1 MLVLRFLFLTVK
13 NMVLITDSGATKADW
28 IALDDKGNQVFMTQ
42 TLGLSPEVLTE
53 EVIIDRL
60 ANNFELSKNS
70 HKVTRLFFYGA
81 GCGTDRMKKFLK
93 KIFRE
98 FFPKAKIE
106 VKEDTYAAIYSTTK
120 IGHQGIV
127 CILGTGSNCSY
138 YDGNQLFQKVT
149 SLGYI
154 PMDDGSGNFFGRKL
168 IRDYYFHKIPQDLA
182 IKFEQGYN
190 LDADVIKEN
199 LYKRPNPNTYL
210 ATSARFLVE
219 NKDHPYSKGVIDK
232 GFQQFVNNYIMQL
245 ELATKVP
252 IHFVGSIAYYL
263 REELAA
269 VIERNDLVL
278 GVIRQRPIE
287 GLVEFHKD
295 TI

>member
-1 MLVLRFLFLTVK
+1 MI
-13 NMVLITDSGATKADW
+13 LITDSGATKADW
-28 IALDDKGNQVFMTQ
+28 IALDDKGNQLFLTQ
-42 TLGLSPEVLTE
+42 TLGLSPEVLTA
-53 EVIIDRL
+53 EVIIERL

-70 HKVTRLFFYGA
+70 QNVERLYFYGA

-98 FFPKAKIE
+98 FFPKAKID
-106 VKEDTYAAIYSTTK
+106 VKEDTYAAIYSTTR

-138 YDGNQLFQKVT
+138 YDGHQLIQKVT

-182 IKFEQGYN
+182 LKFSKGYN

-199 LYKRPNPNTYL
+199 LYKKPNPNTYL
-210 ATSARFLVE
+210 ATFARFLIE

-232 GFQQFVNNYIMQL
+232 GLQQFVNNYIMQF

>member
-1 MLVLRFLFLTVK
+1 MI
-13 NMVLITDSGATKADW
+13 LIVDSGATKADW
-28 IALDDKGNQVFMTQ
+28 IALDDKGNELFVTQ
-42 TLGLSPEVLTE
+42 TLGLSPEVLTR
-53 EVIIDRL
+53 EVIEDRL
-60 ANNFELSKNS
+60 ANNFEISKNRE
-70 HKVTRLFFYGA
+70 KVKRLHFYGA
-81 GCGTDRMKKFLK
+81 GCGTDRLKKFLK
-93 KIFRE
+93 DIFSDI
-98 FFPKAKIE
+98 FPNAKSE

-138 YDGNQLFQKVT
+138 YDGHQLFQKVV

-168 IRDYYFHKIPQDLA
+168 IRDYYFHKMPQDLGL
-182 IKFEQGYN
+182 KFAKEYD
-190 LDADVIKEN
+190 LDPDVIKEN
-199 LYKRPNPNTYL
+199 LYKQPNPNTYL
-210 ATSARFLVE
+210 ATFARFLVE

-232 GFQQFVNNYIMQL
+232 GFQQFVNNYIMQF

-252 IHFVGSIAYYL
+252 VHFVGSIAYYL

-269 VIERNDLVL
+269 VIERNDLIL

-287 GLVEFHKD
+287 GLVEFHR
-295 TI
+295 TTV

>member
-1 MLVLRFLFLTVK
+1 MI
-13 NMVLITDSGATKADW
+13 LITDSGATKADW
-28 IALDDKGNQVFMTQ
+28 IALDDKGNQIFLTQ
-42 TLGLSPEVLTE
+42 TLCLRPEVLTA
-53 EVIIDRL
+53 EVIIERL

-70 HKVTRLFFYGA
+70 QFVERLYFYGA

-98 FFPKAKIE
+98 FFPKAKID
-106 VKEDTYAAIYSTTK
+106 VKEDTYAAIYSTTR

-138 YDGNQLFQKVT
+138 YDGHQLIQKVT

-182 IKFEQGYN
+182 LKFSKGYN

-199 LYKRPNPNTYL
+199 LYKKPNPNTYL
-210 ATSARFLVE
+210 ATFARFLIE

-232 GFQQFVNNYIMQL
+232 GLQQFVNNYIMQF

-287 GLVEFHKD
+287 GLVEFHKE

>member
-1 MLVLRFLFLTVK
+1 LPVLGILFVIAQQ
-13 NMVLITDSGATKADW
+13 MILITDSGATKADW
-28 IALDDKGNQVFMTQ
+28 IALDEKGNQIFLTQ
-42 TLGLSPEVLTE
+42 TLGLSPEVLTA
-53 EVIIDRL
+53 EVIMERL

-70 HKVTRLFFYGA
+70 HKVERLYFYGA

-93 KIFRE
+93 RIFKD
-98 FFPKAKIE
+98 FFPNAMID

-138 YDGNQLFQKVT
+138 YDGHQLIQKVT

-182 IKFEQGYN
+182 LKFSKGYN

-199 LYKRPNPNTYL
+199 LYKKPNPNTYL
-210 ATSARFLVE
+210 ATFARFLIE

-232 GFQQFVNNYIMQL
+232 GLQQFVNNYIMQY

-269 VIERNDLVL
+269 VIDRNDLVL

-287 GLVEFHKD
+287 GLVEFHKE

>member
-1 MLVLRFLFLTVK
+1 MI
-13 NMVLITDSGATKADW
+13 LITDSGATKADW
-28 IALDDKGNQVFMTQ
+28 IALDEKGKQIFLTQ
-42 TLGLSPEVLTE
+42 TLGLSPEVLSP
-53 EVIIDRL
+53 EVIVERL

-70 HKVTRLFFYGA
+70 HKVERLYFYGA

-93 KIFRE
+93 KIFKE
-98 FFPKAKIE
+98 FFPNAAIE

-138 YDGNQLFQKVT
+138 YDGHQLIQKVT

-182 IKFEQGYN
+182 RKFEKGYN

-199 LYKRPNPNTYL
+199 LYKKPNPNTYL
-210 ATSARFLVE
+210 ATFARFLIE

-232 GFQQFVNNYIMQL
+232 GFQQFVNNYIMQF

-252 IHFVGSIAYYL
+252 IHFVGSIAFYL

-269 VIERNDLVL
+269 VIDRNDLVL
-278 GVIRQRPIE
+278 GVVRQRPIE
-287 GLVEFHKD
+287 GLVEFHKV

>member
-1 MLVLRFLFLTVK
+1 MI
-13 NMVLITDSGATKADW
+13 LIVDSGATKADW
-28 IALDDKGNQVFMTQ
+28 IALDEKGQQLFLTQ
-42 TLGLSPEVLTE
+42 TLGLSPEVLTAD
-53 EVIIDRL
+53 VIMDRL

-70 HKVTRLFFYGA
+70 GKVARLHFYGA
-81 GCGTDRMKKFLK
+81 GCGTNRMKKFLK
-93 KIFRE
+93 GIFKN

-120 IGHQGIV
+120 MGHPGIV

-138 YDGNQLFQKVT
+138 YDGHQLFQKVI

-168 IRDYYFHKIPQDLA
+168 IRDYYYHKMPQDLA
-182 IKFEQGYN
+182 IQFDKEYN

-199 LYKRPNPNTYL
+199 LYKKPNPNTYL
-210 ATSARFLVE
+210 ATFARFLVE
-219 NKDHPYSKGVIDK
+219 HKDHPYSKGVIDK
-232 GFQQFVNNYIMQL
+232 GFQQFVNNHIMQF

-263 REELAA
+263 REELAV

-287 GLVEFHKD
+287 GLMEFHKE
-295 TI
+295 TV

>member
-1 MLVLRFLFLTVK
+1 MI
-13 NMVLITDSGATKADW
+13 LIVDSGATKADW
-28 IALDDKGNQVFMTQ
+28 IALDEKGQQLFLTQ
-42 TLGLSPEVLTE
+42 TLGLSPEVLTAD
-53 EVIIDRL
+53 VIMDRL
-60 ANNFELSKNS
+60 ANNFELSKKS
-70 HKVTRLFFYGA
+70 GKVARLHFYGA
-81 GCGTDRMKKFLK
+81 GCGTNRMKKFLK
-93 KIFRE
+93 GIFKN

-120 IGHQGIV
+120 MGHPGIV

-138 YDGNQLFQKVT
+138 YDGHQLFQKVI

-168 IRDYYFHKIPQDLA
+168 IRDYYYHKMPQDLA
-182 IKFEQGYN
+182 IQFDKEYN

-199 LYKRPNPNTYL
+199 LYKKPNPNTYL
-210 ATSARFLVE
+210 ATFARFLVE
-219 NKDHPYSKGVIDK
+219 HKDHPYSKGVIDK
-232 GFQQFVNNYIMQL
+232 GFQQFVNNHIMQF

-252 IHFVGSIAYYL
+252 INFVGSIAYYL
-263 REELAA
+263 REELAV

-287 GLVEFHKD
+287 GLMEFHKE
-295 TI
+295 TV